1 MDGESVMVEHL
12 KVLSAATN
20 YQNWMYRQIAP
31 YIGQRVL
38 EVGAGIGNF
47 TSLLLDRELVVA
59 TDKYRMCV
67 ECLSARHGARLKV
80 RPFRLDLADPG
91 PQLDDT
97 RFDTVICLNVLAHV
111 EDDERALRYMAS
123 RLVPQG
129 RVIIIAPAFQFLYG
143 RIDRVVEHYRRYTR
157 KELSAKM
164 SRSGFKVER
173 AFYMNALG
181 MAGWFFISRVLREEG
196 ESEAQINF
204 TDRFVVPLAER
215 LERLIPPPFGLSV
228 VAVGRA

>member
-1 MDGESVMVEHL
+1 MDGERVMVEHL

-20 YQNWMYRQIAP
+20 YHTWMYRQIVP
-31 YIGQRVL
+31 YIGQRIL

-47 TSLLLDRELVVA
+47 TSLILDRELVVA

-67 ECLSARHGARLKV
+67 ECLSERYGTRLKV

-91 PQLDDT
+91 SQLDDA
-97 RFDTVICLNVLAHV
+97 RFDTVICLNVLAHI

-129 RVIIIAPAFQFLYG
+129 RVIVIAPALQFLYG
-143 RIDRVVEHYRRYTR
+143 SIDRVVEHHRRYTR
-157 KELSAKM
+157 KELSMKM
-164 SRSGFKVER
+164 SRSGLKVER

-181 MAGWFFISRVLREEG
+181 MAGWFFIGRILREEG
-196 ESEAQINF
+196 ETESQINF

-215 LERLIPPPFGLSV
+215 LERLIPPPLGLSV